1 MIWVEIIEKINGAWQ
16 KALTIQK
23 RRACIHISLKG
34 EGQFVAKFR
43 YLGENRPAKIPS
55 KKDQLSAEQKK
66 WWQEFAKETLE
77 DHSRRCSRNL
87 WGRTLLGS
95 LGFTRF
101 AQVKLRNGLPKGPSR
116 KIGLNLVLP
125 WALL

>member
-1 MIWVEIIEKINGAWQ
+1 MVWQ

-23 RRACIHISLKG
+23 RRACILISLKG

-66 WWQEFAKETLE
+66 WWQEFAKKHLKITLE
-77 DHSRRCSRNL
+77 GVLETFGDEL
-87 WGRTLLGS
+87 YLVPLG
-95 LGFTRF
+95 LPDLRK
-101 AQVKLRNGLPKGPSR
+101 VKLPEM
-116 KIGLNLVLP
+116 
-125 WALL
+125 ACT